1 MFTTIAGTIVTVVM
15 VGILGVMLACN
26 IALFVDGK
34 VKKFY
39 R

>member
-26 IALFVDGK
+26 VALFVDRK
-34 VKKFY
+34 
-39 R
+39 